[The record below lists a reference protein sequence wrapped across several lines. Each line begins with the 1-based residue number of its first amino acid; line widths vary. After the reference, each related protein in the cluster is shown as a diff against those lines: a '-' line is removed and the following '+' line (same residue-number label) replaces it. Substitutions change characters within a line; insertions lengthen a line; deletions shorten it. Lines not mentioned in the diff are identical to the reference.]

1 MSRLQEEVENAN
13 QLNSELKMQEI
24 AGPIKDVESTAVDKN
39 QELQANETFCL
50 LKDNYEKLLTKCRQ
64 LEETNRVLEETNSTL
79 QEQASAHQDV
89 YSGL

>member
-24 AGPIKDVESTAVDKN
+24 AGPTKDVESTVLDKN

-50 LKDNYEKLLTKCRQ
+50 LKDSY
-64 LEETNRVLEETNSTL
+64 
-79 QEQASAHQDV
+79 
-89 YSGL
+89 